1 MNETLK
7 LSVYYS
13 FILLILFIPSRLHG
27 EVYGVTCSD
36 GSHHDPGFDCEA
48 YIKSKFGG
56 GSNSRPDSGRVY
68 QRPDNR
74 QQQWEKEQELEW
86 QRQRQQQLRE
96 EEARNKG
103 EEERRRQFE
112 QDKQD
117 ALKMLKSGAREL
129 GLKDASGGGL
139 KLKGKRANELTLK
152 EPRFSKGYKGSAPPY
167 LGDLDPKWPIVVD
180 PRKVQGGTPEA
191 LRKANRRTHVLLD
204 GLEAGAGSWEAT
216 ITYLKNRLA
225 ASPKDLAVR
234 DALNFV
240 RGLYQGYLNSKN
252 TGDHYFKYGV
262 RHWIEKDYDMAAR
275 AFAQVIYENP
285 DDIAA
290 YRTFAYTLGLRDGT
304 NQCGRSLCQQIEVP
318 EKSTFDYYNS
328 SVLKKLRRDVR
339 RNPRAL
345 QQRALLNLWEGMAA
359 YQNWLNQGREQKAK
373 PPTPKAQKLFD
384 QAVKRYIEEDYVG
397 AMRAFAEAYKINDD
411 ARGILFTKEYSGG
424 LAAAKLGRAV
434 DQPQDPRIKKAYDEL
449 MQIWDKATE
458 RELNFHMQQMV
469 AEAGL
474 PSEKG
479 YRGLQKALKD
489 VDNRNPFF
497 GALPS
502 QEVKRLQKERMI

>member
-1 MNETLK
+1 MSKTIK
-7 LSVYYS
+7 LSLLYS
-13 FILLILFIPSRLHG
+13 FTLLILFIPSQLYG

-36 GSHHDPGFDCEA
+36 GSHHPPGFDCEA
-48 YIKSKFGG
+48 YIRAKIRRE
-56 GSNSRPDSGRVY
+56 SNSVNDSERIY

-74 QQQWEKEQELEW
+74 EKQWEKEQELEW
-86 QRQRQQQLRE
+86 QRQQQLRD
-96 EEARNKG
+96 EEARNKR
-103 EEERRRQFE
+103 EEESQRQFE
-112 QDKQD
+112 QDKQK
-117 ALKMLKSGAREL
+117 ALKMLKSEARKL

-139 KLKGKRANELTLK
+139 KLKGERANEPTLK
-152 EPRFSKGYKGSAPPY
+152 EPLFSKGYKGSAPPY

-180 PRKVQGGTPEA
+180 LGKVQGGTPEA

-204 GLEAGAGSWEAT
+204 ALEAGAGSWEAT

-225 ASPKDLAVR
+225 ASPEDLAVR

-252 TGDHYFKYGV
+252 RGDHYFKYGV

-304 NQCGRSLCQQIEVP
+304 NQCGRSTCQHIEVP
-318 EKSTFDYYNS
+318 KKSTFDFYNS
-328 SVLKKLRRDVR
+328 SVLKELRRDVR

-359 YQNWLNQGREQKAK
+359 YQNWLNHGREQKAK
-373 PPTPKAQKLFD
+373 PPTSKAQKLFD
-384 QAVKRYIEEDYVG
+384 QGVKRYLEEDYFG
-397 AMRAFAEAYKINDD
+397 AMRAFAEGYKISED

-424 LAAAKLGRAV
+424 LAAASLGEAV
-434 DQPQDPRIKKAYDEL
+434 DQPRDPRIKKAYDEL
-449 MQIWDKATE
+449 MQIWDKAAE
-458 RELNFHMQQMV
+458 RELNFHMQQMA

-474 PSEKG
+474 PSQKD
-479 YRGLQKALKD
+479 YRSLQEALKD
-489 VDNRNPFF
+489 VNNRNPFF
-497 GALPS
+497 GTLPS
-502 QEVKRLQKERMI
+502 EEVKRLQKEKMI